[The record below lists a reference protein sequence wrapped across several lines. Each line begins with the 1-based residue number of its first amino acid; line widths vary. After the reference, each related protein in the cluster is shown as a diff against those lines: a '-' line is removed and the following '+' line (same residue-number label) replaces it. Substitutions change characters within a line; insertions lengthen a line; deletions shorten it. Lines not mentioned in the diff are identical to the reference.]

1 VLDQEFTPFFEETTM
16 LNRGLWLSYLYKS
29 HLSLSLS
36 LSLSLY
42 NEDAYKLVFDFI
54 EYVENSFCGR
64 RVIFIFFS
72 SVFTLNHA
80 KDETYPI

>member
-16 LNRGLWLSYLYKS
+16 LKRGLWLSYLYKS

-36 LSLSLY
+36 LYS
-42 NEDAYKLVFDFI
+42 EDAHKLVFDCI
-54 EYVENSFCGR
+54 EYVENSLCAR